1 MGGRSRGI
9 SPILNSG
16 RSATTAQRGTT
27 ICGSEAG
34 RRHRSARYTCAPT
47 NSILARNPSGCD
59 ECWSALLDL
68 CVGKR
73 TRLIDQPAT
82 WRRLRARGVAPD
94 QDKAIRIDISAIFL
108 TGCTSDERLL
118 GRPEDL
124 YDLARTPGAIDWQR
138 LARQHRT
145 RRARQRCSRPCEA
158 VCTLHRAFVP
168 LVQRACLLVACRRWT
183 ICQR

>member
-34 RRHRSARYTCAPT
+34 RRHRSARCTCAPT

-73 TRLIDQPAT
+73 TRLIDQAAT

-94 QDKAIRIDISAIFL
+94 QDRAGSARCVL
-108 TGCTSDERLL
+108 
-118 GRPEDL
+118 P
-124 YDLARTPGAIDWQR
+124 
-138 LARQHRT
+138 ARQIADRNC
-145 RRARQRCSRPCEA
+145 RPPPKILRAVDAPALALRGGRVMSYRPKIA
-158 VCTLHRAFVP
+158 IPAF
-168 LVQRACLLVACRRWT
+168 RVAF
-183 ICQR
+183 